1 MFRLILLILIS
12 FRPITKF
19 FFSPSNFFVI
29 FIVYIQNKH
38 DKTIAMS
45 KNESNPITSGQ
56 SGKFDRISFQ
66 KNSVMRKLPDTSN
79 RTWSPLQV
87 RHHEHFE
94 NAKEYGRHVV
104 ADAQK
109 SAYYKALLPKWKKK
123 RRISNVG
130 VYQIAVCDFSHPP
143 VIKKVELMRAWDTSL
158 FSILIYPLD
167 NFKVEGVF
175 VSILT
180 SDGKLIEEGGAVM
193 HKYMNQYEYG
203 IKYQDRLIPGN
214 ISRIRVWDVP
224 GNITEKYFSFIVENN
239 LVSLYSL

>member
-123 RRISNVG
+123 RNNISLELNGSYLKFSYISNV
-130 VYQIAVCDFSHPP
+130 YCSLDERLT
-143 VIKKVELMRAWDTSL
+143 VIR
-158 FSILIYPLD
+158 
-167 NFKVEGVF
+167 
-175 VSILT
+175 
-180 SDGKLIEEGGAVM
+180 
-193 HKYMNQYEYG
+193 
-203 IKYQDRLIPGN
+203 
-214 ISRIRVWDVP
+214 
-224 GNITEKYFSFIVENN
+224 
-239 LVSLYSL
+239 